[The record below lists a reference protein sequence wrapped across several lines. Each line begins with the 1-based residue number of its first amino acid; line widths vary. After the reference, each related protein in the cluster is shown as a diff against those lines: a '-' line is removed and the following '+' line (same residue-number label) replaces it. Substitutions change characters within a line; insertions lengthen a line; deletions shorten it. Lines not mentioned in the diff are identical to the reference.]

1 MAQPVRQT
9 NAIKMVRYRETV
21 LNIMETDN
29 VTTERKEKVRRKSTL
44 YFAFLLL
51 SLSFFGIPV
60 SECQAQL
67 PWGKTFYAT
76 GYNQKFTKE
85 GQDGRLLTQAL
96 FTKPTCNTVTF
107 EKNIITIKLDG
118 FIVDMLKVT
127 DMEETD
133 NGTTGLCV
141 SLKYKFEYTY
151 CLFHTG
157 KRHNVNFYNFD
168 LYTPV
173 ILDRYQLVDDL
184 EAAKE
189 LE

>member
-1 MAQPVRQT
+1 
-9 NAIKMVRYRETV
+9 
-21 LNIMETDN
+21 METDN
-29 VTTERKEKVRRKSTL
+29 VRSNCKERGRGKPGICFEW
-44 YFAFLLL
+44 LLL
-51 SLSFFGIPV
+51 SLLFFCIPM
-60 SECQAQL
+60 SECRAQL
-67 PWGKTFYAT
+67 PWGKTFYVT
-76 GYNQKFTKE
+76 GYSQKFTKE

-96 FTKPTCNTVTF
+96 FTKPTRNIVTF

-127 DMEETD
+127 DMQETD

-157 KRHNVNFYNFD
+157 KRHNVDFYNFD